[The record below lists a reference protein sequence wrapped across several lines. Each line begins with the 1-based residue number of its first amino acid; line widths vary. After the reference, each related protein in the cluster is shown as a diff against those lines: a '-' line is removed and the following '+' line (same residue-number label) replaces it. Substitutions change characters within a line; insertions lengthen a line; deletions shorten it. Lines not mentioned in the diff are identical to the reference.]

1 MSRLY
6 YQAFSLNSLQYPA
19 QYSPDSISIGA
30 KDVIDRL
37 TGQITACPSQKF
49 ALVGYSQGARVMRA
63 ASVELNRTT
72 YPKILALV
80 MFGDRGMREL
90 NITQF
95 PEELQAKLFE
105 NCAPRD
111 PVS

>member
-1 MSRLY
+1 MLS
-6 YQAFSLNSLQYPA
+6 AESV
-19 QYSPDSISIGA
+19 SIGT

-37 TGQITACPSQKF
+37 TGQHVACPQQKF

-63 ASVELNRTT
+63 ASVKLNSSL
-72 YPKILALV
+72 YPDIVALV
-80 MFGDRGMREL
+80 MFGDRGMRDK

-95 PEELQAKLFE
+95 PPELQAKLLE